1 MGSTSSIVDQK
12 QLFSQITECLEE
24 NNTAKEIEYPSKSG
38 KTIATENYDNNSNN
52 NDVDLYNKINHL
64 YQKWLYQQNI
74 EKSLIRT
81 LLVDF
86 EVPFNSIFTAGKTPV
101 IVDESSDNKIITYF
115 SYQHTSILDG
125 KKLVTDYLIR
135 KQPLIECLDYC
146 RRCLVNA
153 MKHGKLLVINMGNS
167 APDFI
172 NTFNDDN
179 LRRLTKVEDT
189 NLAYFPLDVFYEG
202 GGRLKSNEWVKRLFR
217 EEDMMPHKNFAI
229 CR

>member
-1 MGSTSSIVDQK
+1 MFRGK
-12 QLFSQITECLEE
+12 YCP
-24 NNTAKEIEYPSKSG
+24 AKEIEYPSKSG
-38 KTIATENYDNNSNN
+38 KTTTTENYSNNSN

-81 LLVDF
+81 PLVDF
-86 EVPFNSIFTAGKTPV
+86 EVPFNSIFTASKTPV

-179 LRRLTKVEDT
+179 MRRLTKVEDT

-202 GGRLKSNEWVKRLFR
+202 GSRLKSNEWVKRLFR